1 MGKHTIREGS
11 LVLYKM
17 KPALVQSTGR
27 KKLDIRR
34 EGGERVSVRYKDVE
48 LLHPGP
54 LESLDDLE
62 PPPGEVTVAWEL
74 LAGSKTTLAGLAELA
89 YAEYTPASAWAAWE
103 LVDDG
108 LYFEGTPEE
117 VIAHSPEAVAA
128 EKEARA
134 EKAAA
139 ERAWSA
145 FLERAAAGRY
155 APEDESF
162 LREVEELALGR
173 YEQSRVLRELGR
185 TESRENAHAL
195 LLELGYWD
203 LTVNP
208 YPVRLGLPTEAP
220 QAPLPELPDE
230 ERVDLTH
237 LTALAIDDAGSRDPD
252 DAVSLEVDDEGE
264 WTRLWVHVAD
274 VAALVPPDSPAD
286 EAARSR
292 GATLY
297 LPEGKVPM
305 LPPDAT
311 QRLGLGLEEIS
322 PALSFGLELAED
334 GDVKDVTIVRSQVCV
349 TRLSYAEAE
358 RELDEEPL
366 RTLYRLARQLEALRE
381 QNGAMA
387 IELPEVKVRVI
398 ESKVVI
404 TPLPALRSRMLV
416 REAMLAAGAAAAR
429 FAVRNDIPAPF
440 STQEPPEEVTL
451 PTKGP
456 AGQFA
461 LRRAFR
467 RSQATTTAS
476 PHAGLGLTMYAQ
488 TTSPL
493 RRYVDLVVH
502 QQLRAFLRGGRLL
515 EERAVVE
522 RVGAAEAVR
531 DDVRYAERLSNEH
544 WTLVYLSQNP
554 DWQGEGVVVEQY
566 GQRSKVLIPELAYET
581 QLYLRQQLPLD
592 SNVMLAVNEVNVA
605 ERTAHFSEVE
615 GGS

>member
-1 MGKHTIREGS
+1 MEERIRAGS
-11 LVLYKM
+11 LVLYKTR
-17 KPALVQSTGR
+17 PAVVQSTGR
-27 KKLDIRR
+27 KKLEIER
-34 EGGERVSVRYKDVE
+34 EGGEMISVRYKDVE

-54 LESLDDLE
+54 LESIDALE
-62 PPPGEVTVAWEL
+62 PPGDGEVEVAWEL
-74 LAGSKTTLAGLAELA
+74 LAGDATTLAGLAELA

-117 VIAHSPEAVAA
+117 VIAHSPEEVAE

-134 EKAAA
+134 AKAAA
-139 ERAWSA
+139 ERAWNA
-145 FLERAAAGRY
+145 FLERVAAGRY
-155 APEDESF
+155 EPEDEAF

-185 TESRENAHAL
+185 TESPENAHAL
-195 LLELGYWD
+195 LLEVGYWD
-203 LTVNP
+203 ETVNP

-220 QAPLPELPDE
+220 DVSLPDLADE

-252 DAVSLEVDDEGE
+252 DAVSLEMGKDGRPA
-264 WTRLWVHVAD
+264 RLWVHVAD
-274 VAALVPPDSPAD
+274 VAALVSPDSPAD
-286 EAARSR
+286 ESARER
-292 GATLY
+292 GASLY
-297 LPEGKVPM
+297 LPEGTVTM
-305 LPPDAT
+305 LPEEAT
-311 QRLGLGLEEIS
+311 RRLGLGLAPIS
-322 PALSFGLELAED
+322 PALSFSLDLDEG
-334 GDVKDVTIVRSQVCV
+334 GDVQDVTVVPSRVRV

-358 RELDEEPL
+358 SKLEEEPL
-366 RTLYRLARQLEALRE
+366 RSLYRVARQLETLRE
-381 QNGAMA
+381 QNGAMS
-387 IELPEVKVRVI
+387 IDLPEVKVRVVDGR
-398 ESKVVI
+398 VVI
-404 TPLPALRSRMLV
+404 TPLPALRSRTLV
-416 REAMLAAGAAAAR
+416 REAMLAAGEGAAR
-429 FAVRNDIPAPF
+429 FAVRNEIPIPF

-488 TTSPL
+488 ATSPL

-502 QQLRAFLRGGRLL
+502 QQLRAFLRDGRLMD
-515 EERAVVE
+515 EQAIME

-531 DDVRYAERLSNEH
+531 DDVRYAERLANEH
-544 WTLVYLSQNP
+544 WTLVYLLQNP
-554 DWQGEGVVVEQY
+554 DWQGEGTVVEQY

-581 QLYLRQQLPLD
+581 QLYLRQQLSLD
-592 SNVMLAVNEVNVA
+592 SKVMLVVNEVNLA
-605 ERTAHFSEVE
+605 ERTAHFREL
-615 GGS
+615 

>member
-1 MGKHTIREGS
+1 MTSEETIREGS
-11 LVLYKM
+11 LVLYKLR
-17 KPALVQSTGR
+17 PALVQRAGR

-34 EGGERVSVRYKDVE
+34 EGGEMVSVRYKDVD

-62 PPPGEVTVAWEL
+62 PPPGEVKVAWEL
-74 LAGSKTTLAGLAELA
+74 LAGSTTTLPGLAELA
-89 YAEYTPASAWAAWE
+89 YGDYTPASAWAAWE
-103 LVDDG
+103 VVDDG

-117 VIAHSPEAVAA
+117 IVAHSPEEVAA

-139 ERAWSA
+139 ERAWNA
-145 FLERAAAGRY
+145 FLERVADGRF
-155 APEDESF
+155 APEDEPF

-173 YEQSRVLRELGR
+173 HEQSRVLRELGR
-185 TESRENAHAL
+185 TESPENAHAL
-195 LLELGYWD
+195 LLEVGYWD
-203 LTVNP
+203 HTVNP
-208 YPVRLGLPTEAP
+208 YPVRLGLPTEP
-220 QAPLPELPDE
+220 PHAPLPDPPEQ

-237 LTALAIDDAGSRDPD
+237 LTALAIDDAGSQDPD
-252 DAVSLEVDDEGE
+252 DAVSLEVAEDG
-264 WTRLWVHVAD
+264 TPVRLWVHVAD

-286 EAARSR
+286 EAARGR
-292 GATLY
+292 GASLY
-297 LPEGKVPM
+297 LPEGTVPM
-305 LPPDAT
+305 LPPEAT
-311 QRLGLGLEEIS
+311 QRLGLGLAEIS
-322 PALSFGLELAED
+322 PALSFGLDLDESGGVAEIT
-334 GDVKDVTIVRSQVCV
+334 VAPSRVRV

-358 RELDEEPL
+358 AKLDEEPL
-366 RTLYRLARQLEALRE
+366 RTLYRLAQQLEAIRE
-381 QNGAMA
+381 QNGATS
-387 IELPEVKVRVI
+387 IDLPEVKVRVV
-398 ESKVVI
+398 EGQVVI
-404 TPLPALRSRMLV
+404 TPLPPLRSRTLV
-416 REAMLAAGAAAAR
+416 REAMLAAGEAAAR
-429 FAVRNDIPAPF
+429 FAVRNDIPVPF

-502 QQLRAFLRGGRLL
+502 QQLRAFLRDGPMLD
-515 EERAVVE
+515 EQAVME

-531 DDVRYAERLSNEH
+531 DDVRYAERLANEH
-544 WTLVYLSQNP
+544 WTLVYLLQNP
-554 DWQGEGVVVEQY
+554 EWQGEGIVVEQY
-566 GQRSKVLIPELAYET
+566 GQRSKLLIPDLGYET

-592 SNVMLAVNEVNVA
+592 SRVMLAVNEVNLA
-605 ERTAHFSEVE
+605 ERTAHFREL
-615 GGS
+615 